1 MAERPD
7 ASRYSRPIVP
17 DPDASL
23 SAPRWRQ
30 PPPPRVWPLWLL
42 VVLLIAAGAALG
54 WAGWQE
60 RTRLQ
65 AELSRVS
72 GELSN
77 VHARFDADEGRGEA
91 FATLQDRMD
100 ELANLEAELDAVI
113 DERLATFE
121 SEQERRLTPLEEVV
135 MSLEESMTSLDDRL
149 AAISDENDTQAAI
162 LAATRTSLDALERAG
177 EEGRAA
183 LQERL
188 AALDE
193 AREAEAERL
202 RALATTLETLEG
214 RFADQRGAQAARIA
228 SLEVALSSLEADVE
242 AMAGSRDDAQE
253 RIEALGNRLGDI
265 ESGLRELRQA
275 QLAMSAQLEVLRQ

>member
-7 ASRYSRPIVP
+7 APRYPRPIVP

-42 VVLLIAAGAALG
+42 VLLLLAAGAALA

-65 AELSRVS
+65 AEIGRVS

-77 VHARFDADEGRGEA
+77 VHARFDAEAGRGEVLT
-91 FATLQDRMD
+91 TLQDRLD

-113 DERLATFE
+113 DERLATLE
-121 SEQERRLTPLEEVV
+121 TRQEARLAPLEEAIDA
-135 MSLEESMTSLDDRL
+135 LETRL
-149 AAISDENDTQAAI
+149 ADLGDEDDT
-162 LAATRTSLDALERAG
+162 LAATRRSLDALERAG

-183 LQERL
+183 LREQL
-188 AALDE
+188 DALDA
-193 AREAEAERL
+193 AREAESDRRES
-202 RALATTLETLEG
+202 LATALEELEG
-214 RFADQRGAQAARIA
+214 RLDDHRDAQQSRLA
-228 SLEVALSSLEADVE
+228 SLEEALGTLEDDVE
-242 AMAGSRDDAQE
+242 ALAGSRDDEQE
-253 RIEALGNRLGDI
+253 RIATLGNRLRDV

-275 QLAMSAQLEVLRQ
+275 QLAMSAQLEALRQ

>member
-42 VVLLIAAGAALG
+42 VVLLIAAGVALS
-54 WAGWQE
+54 WVGWQE

-65 AELSRVS
+65 AELARVS

-77 VHARFDADEGRGEA
+77 VHARFDAEEGRGEA
-91 FATLQDRMD
+91 FAMFQERMD

-113 DERLATFE
+113 DERLATLNTQQ
-121 SEQERRLTPLEEVV
+121 EQRLTPIENRVT
-135 MSLEESMTSLDDRL
+135 SLEESTTSLDDRL
-149 AAISDENDTQAAI
+149 AALSDENDTLAAI
-162 LAATRTSLDALERAG
+162 LAASRTSLDALERAG
-177 EEGRAA
+177 EGGRAA

-188 AALDE
+188 AALNEAHEAALDE
-193 AREAEAERL
+193 LNELDGRLARQRDAQLSRL
-202 RALATTLETLEG
+202 T
-214 RFADQRGAQAARIA
+214 AQ
-228 SLEVALSSLEADVE
+228 EEALSSLEADVE

-253 RIEALGNRLGDI
+253 QREMLGNQIRDI
-265 ESGLRELRQA
+265 ESELRELRQS
-275 QLAMSAQLEVLRQ
+275 QLVMNAQLEALRE